1 MRLGHSAENILNRIV
16 TAAGMGSTVLLGIMM
31 MLTVFDVV
39 LRYVFDRPI
48 PGGMELTE
56 YLMVCVGTLGLA
68 WCALQGAHI
77 KVELIVSK
85 FPPRLQKVMDSFNYI
100 LLIAVS
106 GLIASQT
113 FVRAGTVRELG
124 VASAMLDVPQYP
136 FVLVSSFSYLLLFLT
151 AIVLMIH
158 AISSLISKAVRK

>member
-1 MRLGHSAENILNRIV
+1 MSLGQSTERILKRIV
-16 TAAGMGSTVLLGIMM
+16 TWAGMASTTLLGLMM
-31 MLTVFDVV
+31 MLTVVDVI
-39 LRYVFDRPI
+39 LRYIFDRPI
-48 PGGMELTE
+48 MGSMELTE

-77 KVELIVSK
+77 KVELIVSR

-151 AIVLMIH
+151 SIMLIIH
-158 AISSLISKAVRK
+158 AISSLVSKAVRK

>member
-1 MRLGHSAENILNRIV
+1 
-16 TAAGMGSTVLLGIMM
+16 MGSTMLLGIMM
-31 MLTVFDVV
+31 MLTVVDVV
-39 LRYVFDRPI
+39 LRYVFDRPLM
-48 PGGMELTE
+48 GSMELTE

-68 WCALQGAHI
+68 WCALEGAHI

-85 FPPRLQKVMDSFNYI
+85 FPQRLQKFVDSFNYI
-100 LLIAVS
+100 LLMGVS

-113 FVRAGTVRELG
+113 FMRAGTVRKLG

-151 AIVLMIH
+151 SIMLLIH
-158 AISSLISKAVRK
+158 TILSLVSRAVEK